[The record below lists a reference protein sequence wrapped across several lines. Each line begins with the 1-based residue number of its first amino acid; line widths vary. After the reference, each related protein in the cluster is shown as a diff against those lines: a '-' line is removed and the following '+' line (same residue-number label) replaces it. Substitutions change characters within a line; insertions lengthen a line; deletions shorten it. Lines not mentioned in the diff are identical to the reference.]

1 MIKAYSRV
9 TPPTLP
15 HGPSLFTERLLY
27 TRHSCV
33 VLPNLYMMKSLLS
46 HLHLT
51 EEEMETQKN

>member
-27 TRHSCV
+27 TRHSYV
-33 VLPNLYMMKSLLS
+33 VLPNLYMMKSLS
-46 HLHLT
+46 
-51 EEEMETQKN
+51 